1 VLARGRLIR
10 SASLATMRA
19 EAGVGSRVRTP
30 DPSALRAALDAA
42 GLVSRW
48 AVDELIVEAPPEEV
62 GELCAKHGI
71 VLHALAGTADLEQA
85 FFRLVEESPEE
96 KVALS

>member
-1 VLARGRLIR
+1 LC
-10 SASLATMRA
+10 
-19 EAGVGSRVRTP
+19 
-30 DPSALRAALDAA
+30 AALDAA

-96 KVALS
+96 EVALS